1 MTCQCGCGQPT
12 PIAKTTRTEHGWVKG
27 QPIRFVHGHH
37 TRVMKRSRLAT
48 VTDYRKVTIGVKK
61 AQRLHRFRAEQAL
74 GKPLPPKAIV
84 HHADGSRADN
94 APLVICQD
102 AAYHKLLHMRMRIK
116 AAGGDPNTDKI
127 CSACKR
133 AKDRSQFWVNPK
145 APLGVNSCCKDCM
158 SKQNRRVA

>member
-1 MTCQCGCGQPT
+1 MTCQCGCGQLT
-12 PIAKTTRTEHGWVKG
+12 RIAKKTSTPRGWVKG
-27 QPIRFVHGHH
+27 QPRRFLVGHH
-37 TRVMKRSRLAT
+37 ARVMERSKRAT
-48 VTDYRKVTIGVKK
+48 VTWYRRANNG
-61 AQRLHRFRAEQAL
+61 QMLHRMRAEQAL
-74 GKPLPPKAIV
+74 GKPLPVGAIV

-133 AKDRSQFWVNPK
+133 VKDRSQFWANPK

-158 SKQNRRVA
+158 SQQNRRVA